1 VTELAQSSAPLAEA
15 AEWTDACMDNLD
27 LASDDGL
34 DVDPGDRSVQLRL
47 VMMALCL
54 VEPVSAYLLVCAMPC
69 REVID
74 ITIAELYSYYDLLY
88 LDRDAKAGAARQEIM
103 HEPMFICSNVSV
115 LQWLHRNTKDS
126 MRDGAFNKFC
136 RIEHDVY
143 IPDSHAPK
151 SFHEVKQVCLHK
163 LLILPFA

>member
-47 VMMALCL
+47 VMMALYL
-54 VEPVSAYLLVCAMPC
+54 AEPVSAYLLVC
-69 REVID
+69 
-74 ITIAELYSYYDLLY
+74 SYYDLLY